1 MSYRGKTKI
10 LRIQALLFALFILLT
25 ISLPKS
31 AIASPA
37 YTYVTYITID
47 PTDQGPSGIW
57 VAIDGYG
64 FHNFTLVTI
73 YFDDKIVGSVYTAFD
88 VNFHGVWI
96 QIPETNVG
104 THTITAV
111 DAKGLAASKTFTVTK
126 PLMTL
131 SPTSGP
137 AGIEVTISG
146 TGLGPYQVYTLK
158 FDGIILETP
167 LFTDKSGALPE
178 LSVKIPE
185 STTVGKHNL
194 TLFYVGYYWGGRG
207 PYPKDTMYAPS
218 TKLMAYATFEVTSG
232 VATSYDVNALKA
244 SLEEVKNS
252 LTSLSE
258 KVASISSDVNVLK
271 ENLRALG
278 EDVKSKFE
286 SLNARINDEVSR
298 LNNAISTQALQFNA
312 KISNL
317 TAYVNGEILKIRIV
331 LTNLTNRVGDEFSR
345 LNEKIKDAGAFM
357 TNIGVADAILATI
370 AIGLAVFTLIRKIT
384 KT

>member
-1 MSYRGKTKI
+1 MVKKMSYRGKTKI
-10 LRIQALLFALFILLT
+10 LRIQAILFALFILLT

-37 YTYVTYITID
+37 WIEIY
-47 PTDQGPSGIW
+47 PTNQGPSGIW
-57 VAIDGYG
+57 VGVDGFS

-73 YFDDKIVGSVYTAFD
+73 YFDDKIVGSAYTFYG
-88 VNFHGVWI
+88 NFYNVWF
-96 QIPETNVG
+96 QIPETNAGV
-104 THTITAV
+104 HTITAV
-111 DAKGLAASKTFTVTK
+111 DAKGLTASITFIVTK

-146 TGLGPYQVYTLK
+146 TGFGPYQMYTLK

-167 LFTDKSGALPE
+167 LFADVSSGALPE
-178 LSVKIPE
+178 LTVKIPE
-185 STTVGKHNL
+185 SATVGKHNL
-194 TLFYVGYYWGGRG
+194 TLFYVGYYWSGKGT
-207 PYPKDTMYAPS
+207 YPKTPVYAPS

>member
-1 MSYRGKTKI
+1 MVKKMSYRGKTKI
-10 LRIQALLFALFILLT
+10 LRIQAILFALFILLT

-37 YTYVTYITID
+37 YIYVY
-47 PTDQGPSGIW
+47 PTNQGPSGIW
-57 VAIDGYG
+57 VGVNGWG
-64 FHNFTLVTI
+64 FHSFTSVTI
-73 YFDDKIVGSVYTAFD
+73 YFDGKIVRSTDTYGDGSIYY
-88 VNFHGVWI
+88 VWI
-96 QIPETNVG
+96 QIPETSVG
-104 THTITAV
+104 IHTITAK
-111 DAKGLAASKTFTVTK
+111 DTEGITASTAFTVTE
-126 PLMTL
+126 PRMTL

-137 AGIEVTISG
+137 AGVEVTISG
-146 TGLGPYQVYTLK
+146 AGLGSYQMYTLK
-158 FDGIILETP
+158 FDEIVLETP
-167 LFTDKSGALPE
+167 LFTDESGILPE
-178 LSVKIPE
+178 LTVKIPK
-185 STTVGKHNL
+185 STIVGKHNF
-194 TLFYVGYYWGGRG
+194 TLLYIGFYQRLGIGIQSRTPV
-207 PYPKDTMYAPS
+207 YAPS
-218 TKLMAYATFEVTSG
+218 TKLMVYATFEVTSG

-252 LTSLSE
+252 LASLSE

-271 ENLRALG
+271 ENLRVLS

-357 TNIGVADAILATI
+357 TNIGVADAILAAI